1 MLNMDHKEIL
11 ELMEE
16 LLDNSSAVPFSSKKL
31 IDCEQMR
38 DYIDNLS
45 LSMPAEIKK
54 AQETEANRDKIIA
67 DANIEADKIRAQADE
82 AVEAAKNKVKE
93 LVSETEIIRQAK
105 QDALELIRQAQAEAE
120 EIVNRANEKDSQIR
134 AALTENV
141 TKTLNDAKAVL
152 QKNLDDVNATITA
165 VESLNKPAPEPAAE
179 EPTEE

>member
-1 MLNMDHKEIL
+1 MTVQEII

-54 AQETEANRDKIIA
+54 AQETEENRDKIIA

-105 QDALELIRQAQAEAE
+105 SDALELIRQAQAEAE
-120 EIVNRANEKDSQIR
+120 EILAQAREKDAQIR

-141 TKTLNDAKAVL
+141 TKTLTEAREVL
-152 QKNLDDVNATITA
+152 QKNLDDVNSTITA
-165 VESLNKPAPEPAAE
+165 VESLNAPAAQEEKPAE
-179 EPTEE
+179 EE